1 MDTRDFS
8 TRCTCAT
15 LRMAARRLSQLYDTA
30 LAPQG
35 LKTSQY
41 SILCALQSWRGDMP
55 TVQALA
61 DRLAL
66 DRTTL
71 GHNLRPL
78 ERDGYVTVRSD
89 TQDGRV
95 RRIGLTET
103 GLAKRLACFPLW
115 QAAQEHFEA
124 AFGRDHSDNL
134 QQALMRIVRGPEAS
148 PLNPKS
154 ENRNHAG

>member
-8 TRCTCAT
+8 SKCTCAT
-15 LRMAARRLSQLYDTA
+15 LRMAARRLSQLYDAA

-41 SILCALQSWRGDMP
+41 SILCALQSRRGDMP

-61 DRLAL
+61 DHLAL

-78 ERDGYVTVRSD
+78 ERDGYVTVQCD
-89 TQDGRV
+89 LKDGRI
-95 RRIGLTET
+95 RRIGLTEA
-103 GLAKRLACFPLW
+103 GHAKRQACFPLW
-115 QAAQEHFEA
+115 QAAQERFEA
-124 AFGRDHSDNL
+124 AFGQDHSDNL
-134 QQALMRIVRGPEAS
+134 RQALLRIVRGPDAS
-148 PLNPKS
+148 P
-154 ENRNHAG
+154 